1 MLTPGFA
8 MDWMFVPSPHSNVE
22 ILPHV
27 LVLGVGAFG
36 RHLGHE
42 GGAFMKR
49 ISALIKKRKGV
60 GFCTLSLSALRMQ

>member
-22 ILPHV
+22 ILTHV
-27 LVLGVGAFG
+27 LVLGGGAFG

-42 GGAFMKR
+42 GGAFMKQ